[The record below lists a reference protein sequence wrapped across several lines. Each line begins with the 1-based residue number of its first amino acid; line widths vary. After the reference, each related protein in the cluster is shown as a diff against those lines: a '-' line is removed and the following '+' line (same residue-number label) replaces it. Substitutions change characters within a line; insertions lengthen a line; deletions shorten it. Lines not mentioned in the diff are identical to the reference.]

1 MDTSGRV
8 IIVPKDEGRAARQKT
23 LESPVQ
29 CRGVGLHSGA
39 PVTMTLHPAAID
51 FGVHFLSQTEG
62 VEIAATWRNVA
73 PSALCT
79 TLAQDG
85 GSVATVEHLLSAFA
99 GLELDNVLVELDG
112 PEVPAMDGSAAPF
125 VHLVER
131 AGLIEQNAPRRAI
144 QVLRPVRVEDGGAMA
159 ALEPAAEFSLS
170 FSIDF
175 ASDAIRQQRISVVPT
190 PARFKRD
197 ICRARTFGFLDDV
210 ERMRAAGLALGGSL
224 DNAVVI
230 SGDSVLNEGGLRYSN
245 EFVRHK
251 VLDAM
256 GDLYLAGGPIIGR
269 FRGQRSGHALNRR
282 LLARLFADPK
292 AWRYTTLA
300 AAPEAD
306 WDALPQRA
314 TA

>member
-1 MDTSGRV
+1 MM
-8 IIVPKDEGRAARQKT
+8 PKDERQAARQKT
-23 LESPVQ
+23 LKRPVR
-29 CRGVGLHSGA
+29 CRGLGLHSGV
-39 PVTMTLHPAAID
+39 PVTMILNPAEID
-51 FGVHFLSQTEG
+51 FGINFHCQNEG

-73 PSALCT
+73 PSSLCT
-79 TLAQDG
+79 TLAHG
-85 GSVATVEHLLSAFA
+85 GASVATVEHLLAAFA

-131 AGLIEQNAPRRAI
+131 AGLVEQDAPRRAI
-144 QVLRPVRVEDGGAMA
+144 EVLRPVRVEADGTAA
-159 ALEPAAEFSLS
+159 ALEPADEFSLN

-175 ASDAIRQQRISVVPT
+175 ASDAIRRQRISVVPT
-190 PARFKRD
+190 PASFKRD
-197 ICRARTFGFLDDV
+197 ISRARTFGFLDDV
-210 ERMRAAGLALGGSL
+210 ERLRAAGLALGGSL

-230 SGDSVLNEGGLRYSN
+230 SGDNVLNEGGLRYRD

-282 LLARLFADPK
+282 LLEQLFADPT